1 MNDAFANIMETAKL
15 NAAETDE
22 HKKFADKFKPKKT
35 TDDCYTPPYIY
46 DVILNWAVEEYNLQ
60 GREIVRPFYPGGDYK
75 NYKYPSGCVVVDNP
89 PFSRLAEICD
99 FYLANHIDFFIF
111 AQTNTLFSTGARD
124 LNYVIINE
132 SIIYENGAKVATSF
146 ITNMGDFKINVCG
159 DLNDK
164 IKNVKKRAWQE
175 NKKSLPKYQY
185 SENVASAAL
194 LRKIAGGGI
203 NLKIRN
209 SDTYFVRKLDEQ
221 AKNKKA
227 IYGAGFL
234 LSNKAA
240 AERAAA
246 ERAASVAAQVWK
258 LSDREIN
265 IIKSLG
271 EN

>member
-1 MNDAFANIMETAKL
+1 
-15 NAAETDE
+15 
-22 HKKFADKFKPKKT
+22 
-35 TDDCYTPPYIY
+35 
-46 DVILNWAVEEYNLQ
+46 
-60 GREIVRPFYPGGDYK
+60 
-75 NYKYPSGCVVVDNP
+75 
-89 PFSRLAEICD
+89 
-99 FYLANHIDFFIF
+99 
-111 AQTNTLFSTGARD
+111 
-124 LNYVIINE
+124 
-132 SIIYENGAKVATSF
+132 
-146 ITNMGDFKINVCG
+146 MGDFKINVCG